1 MSLQPYSW
9 APNGRNH
16 PKVHQQMNKQN
27 AVYPYNGVSFSH
39 KKRILMQA
47 RTWMN
52 LEKLKQQDTKGHVFH
67 DSTHVKVQIGNSRGQ
82 KADGGVWRWGEEAR
96 RAGSSWV
103 PGFFLRC

>member
-1 MSLQPYSW
+1 MEYHS
-9 APNGRNH
+9 AI
-16 PKVHQQMNKQN
+16 
-27 AVYPYNGVSFSH
+27 
-39 KKRILMQA
+39 KKRILVQA

-52 LEKLKQQDTKGHVFH
+52 LEKRKQQDTKGHAFH